1 MVLKRII
8 RQYLNQHVP
17 ENIRPTQKLDRKS
30 TKILEDLTY
39 FNKTPILVR
48 ISRGERKLKN
58 SRIFPLTSAADQVEH
73 EYSGNSLKMQHD
85 PFLKDIQQSPTFTQG
100 LEKSNVHHQTKLCK
114 DFFLENI
121 SYNVNKNITSANQ
134 WTGLDINRLTLRTRC
149 YKIRKIKELL
159 FPLNRYR
166 AALKNKNRRYRSSI
180 YKLQL
185 KERKK
190 LSILY
195 GNLSKKEI
203 YRTIQKAEKY
213 RGALRDNILRVLESR
228 LDVILYRVG
237 FFKTIPTARQW
248 IIHRKILVNQQV
260 VTIAHYQVKAGD
272 VVSVDPRKAC
282 ALIQM
287 INSHFQETTEFESH
301 LEQAVDLSAESDFQ
315 QEADLSAESDLEQ
328 PLDLYA
334 ESDLQ
339 QEPGLP
345 TECDVE
351 QVSALGP
358 FVVNPRALKKMSK
371 FGIVHGLN
379 KIIFRDAKKLI
390 ERQLITMKLSGM
402 NFFKMRNK
410 VRICRKFLYK
420 QRKRYWKKKISFNS
434 RYEKKSFHSKQ
445 KFKETKKYNR
455 TFLKKKRLSNSK
467 KEHKKQLVSYLEP
480 ILRSRFDTKD
490 TQAASRFDTKNTQH
504 VLGFDLFKPAFE
516 SIEKLEKMQ
525 TIASIANQEYGFKL
539 RDPLFTYK
547 CLLLLKRGKPSTF
560 FFEDVDVKK
569 PLHLEVSYKTL
580 TAVYLYSPQK
590 LFFPANIDI
599 DAVKKSYY

>member
-30 TKILEDLTY
+30 AKILEDLTY
-39 FNKTPILVR
+39 FNKTPIPIR
-48 ISRGERKLKN
+48 ILRGERKLAN
-58 SRIFPLTSAADQVEH
+58 SRIFPLTSVTDQAEH
-73 EYSGNSLKMQHD
+73 EYSGNLLKMQHD
-85 PFLKDIQQSPTFTQG
+85 PFFKDIQQSPTFTQS

-114 DFFLENI
+114 DYFLQNI
-121 SYNVNKNITSANQ
+121 AQNVNKNIISANQ
-134 WTGLDINRLTLRTRC
+134 WTGLDINRLTSRTKY
-149 YKIRKIKELL
+149 YKIRKTKELL
-159 FPLNRYR
+159 FSLNRYR

-190 LSILY
+190 LSLLY

-237 FFKTIPTARQW
+237 FFKSIPTARQW
-248 IIHRKILVNQQV
+248 IIHRKILVNHQV

-282 ALIQM
+282 ALIEM
-287 INSHFQETTEFESH
+287 IDSRLQETIEFESH
-301 LEQAVDLSAESDFQ
+301 LQQAANFS
-315 QEADLSAESDLEQ
+315 
-328 PLDLYA
+328 A

-339 QEPGLP
+339 QEADFSAESYLEQLLDLYPESDLEEEPGLP
-345 TECDVE
+345 TECYVE
-351 QVSALGP
+351 QVAALWP
-358 FVVNPRALKKMSK
+358 FIVDRRALKKMFK

-379 KIIFRDAKKLI
+379 KIIFRAAKKII
-390 ERQLITMKLSGM
+390 ERQLITMKSSGM
-402 NFFKMRNK
+402 NFLKMRKK

-434 RYEKKSFHSKQ
+434 RYDKKFFHSKQ
-445 KFKETKKYNR
+445 KFKDTKKYNR
-455 TFLKKKRLSNSK
+455 IFLKKKKRLSNSK
-467 KEHKKQLVSYLEP
+467 EEYKKQLVSYLE
-480 ILRSRFDTKD
+480 
-490 TQAASRFDTKNTQH
+490 TQLMSRFDTKNTQT
-504 VLGFDLFKPAFE
+504 VLDFDLFKPIFE
-516 SIEKLEKMQ
+516 SIEKLQKMEI
-525 TIASIANQEYGFKL
+525 IASIANQEYGFKL

-547 CLLLLKRGKPSTF
+547 CLLLLKIERPSTF
-560 FFEDVDVKK
+560 FFEDIDANVDVKK

>member
-30 TKILEDLTY
+30 TKILKDLTY

-73 EYSGNSLKMQHD
+73 EYSGNLLKMQHD

-114 DFFLENI
+114 DYFLENI
-121 SYNVNKNITSANQ
+121 SHNVNKNIISANQ
-134 WTGLDINRLTLRTRC
+134 WTGLDINRLTLRTRY
-149 YKIRKIKELL
+149 YKIRKNKELL

-190 LSILY
+190 LSLLY

-301 LEQAVDLSAESDFQ
+301 LEQAVDLSAESD
-315 QEADLSAESDLEQ
+315 LEQ

-334 ESDLQ
+334 ESDLE

-351 QVSALGP
+351 QVPALGP

-371 FGIVHGLN
+371 FGIVHSLN
-379 KIIFRDAKKLI
+379 KIIFRDAKKII

-402 NFFKMRNK
+402 NFFKMRKK

-434 RYEKKSFHSKQ
+434 RYDKKSFHSKQ
-445 KFKETKKYNR
+445 KFKDTKKYNR
-455 TFLKKKRLSNSK
+455 TFLKKKRLSDSK
-467 KEHKKQLVSYLEP
+467 EEHKKQLVSYLETM
-480 ILRSRFDTKD
+480 LRSRFDTKD
-490 TQAASRFDTKNTQH
+490 TQD
-504 VLGFDLFKPAFE
+504 VLDFDLFKPIFE
-516 SIEKLEKMQ
+516 SIKKLEKMQ
-525 TIASIANQEYGFKL
+525 IIASIANQEYGFKL

-547 CLLLLKRGKPSTF
+547 CLLLLKTEKPSTF